1 MLKNHYLYFFKDH
14 RILLFS
20 QFTMVLDIIQEYM
33 NIKNYK
39 FLRLDGQVPVPERF
53 IFLPKY
59 FNLNVFNLHASDLI

>member
-53 IFLPKY
+53 IF
-59 FNLNVFNLHASDLI
+59 FA